1 MIRFF
6 AGHATAANLLMLI
19 LLVMGAMSLT
29 SLRRATFPDFSQS
42 KVEIRVVYPGATA
55 EDVEDAICRRI
66 ESAVESVEQ
75 VREIVSEARE
85 NVGIVTLRMIED
97 GDMTLFV
104 TDIKAEVEAIAD
116 FPDKVEKPIVKELL
130 RTDPVVSVAVA
141 GDVSATDLK
150 AYCEELKEELLR
162 LPNVSL
168 VSVRGFAQRQIR
180 IEVPATVLMQYGVSA
195 DDLARVVGAQ
205 SLDMPAG
212 TLQSDVREVMLR
224 FTDERRTLEEF
235 EDLIVVSGD
244 SGGEIRLGDVA
255 TITDVFEPDHI
266 KALYN
271 GNRAGILRI
280 EKTKSQ
286 DVLEVYD
293 SVAGFVERTAAT
305 APRGVT
311 VALTQDLS
319 SVVRD
324 RLGMLVRNGWQG
336 LILVFLTMWL
346 FFGLRY
352 SFWVAMGLPVAFL
365 GAFFFMPLLGLNID
379 MLTMVALLMALG
391 LMMDDAIVLAE
402 SIATQVAKSETALGG
417 VVVGVHKVGIGVLS
431 SFLTTCSVFI
441 PLAFL
446 EGGIG
451 KVLLVMPIT
460 LLLVLAVSLIEAF
473 LILPGHLTHSIEK
486 TKGKPRGRLRLRIDA
501 AIDWTRERV
510 VGRIVDTAVRWRY
523 LTLGLV
529 FAVFLGSIGIVRAGF
544 IGFKAFPDLE
554 GDVLTCRL
562 LLPQGTPLTRTEQ
575 VVERITTALEQVN
588 ADLTPMQP
596 GQQALV
602 RSVTVAYNENAD
614 AREEGPHLATITA
627 DLLSTE
633 VRKAALD
640 DVIAR
645 WRGHVGKVP
654 DVLALSFTEPAVGP
668 AGRPIEIRIRGDDLD
683 ALKEES
689 LRVQGWLTQFRGVED
704 IMDDLRPG
712 KPEFQIRMR
721 PGARMLGFEAS
732 AVARQLRTAF
742 FGMTAA
748 EIQVGPENYEIDVRL
763 ARRDR
768 SSPADIDYF
777 HLALPSG
784 QQVPLGTVATVEES
798 RGHARIARVDR
809 RRTVTVIGDVDSRY
823 ANTAEVMGMFSEQMI
838 PGMRERGFEVSLE
851 GEMSEGAQT
860 QKSMMMALLIGMIGV
875 FVLLSFQFRSYLE
888 PITVMLAIPFA
899 LIGVIWGH
907 WAMGLAL
914 TMPSIMGFASLAGV
928 VVNDSILLVAFLKR
942 RRRAGQPIDEAAR
955 SASRD
960 RFRAILITSMTTVAG
975 LLPLLAETSLQAQ
988 ILIPLAA
995 SIVFGLMAS
1004 TVLVLFVVPSV
1015 YVILGDLKLLAD

>member
-6 AGHATAANLLMLI
+6 AGHPTAANLLMLT

-42 KVEIRVVYPGATA
+42 KVEIRVIYPGATA

-85 NVGIVTLRMIED
+85 NVGIVTLRMIEG

-104 TDIKAEVEAIAD
+104 TDIQAEVEAIAD
-116 FPDKVEKPIVKELL
+116 FPDKAEKPIVKELL
-130 RTDPVVSVAVA
+130 RTEAVVSVAVA

-150 AYCEELKEELLR
+150 AYCEELKEKLLR
-162 LPNVSL
+162 QPSVSL

-255 TITDVFEPDHI
+255 TITDVFEPDHV

-271 GNRAGILRI
+271 GDRAGILRI

-311 VALTQDLS
+311 VALTQDVS

-417 VVVGVHKVGIGVLS
+417 VVVGVHKVGIGVFS

-486 TKGKPRGRLRLRIDA
+486 TRGKPRGRVRLRIDA
-501 AIDWTRERV
+501 AVDWVRERV
-510 VGRIVDTAVRWRY
+510 VGRIVDTAVHWRY

-529 FAVFLGSIGIVRAGF
+529 FAVFLGSIGIVRAGY

-554 GDVLTCRL
+554 GDVLTCRI
-562 LLPQGTPLTRTEQ
+562 LLPQGTPLVRTEQ
-575 VVERITTALEQVN
+575 VVGRITRALEQVN
-588 ADLTPMQP
+588 QDLTPIQP
-596 GQQALV
+596 GRQALV

-614 AREEGPHLATITA
+614 AREEGPHRR
-627 DLLSTE
+627 S
-633 VRKAALD
+633 RC
-640 DVIAR
+640 R
-645 WRGHVGKVP
+645 
-654 DVLALSFTEPAVGP
+654 
-668 AGRPIEIRIRGDDLD
+668 RP
-683 ALKEES
+683 
-689 LRVQGWLTQFRGVED
+689 
-704 IMDDLRPG
+704 
-712 KPEFQIRMR
+712 
-721 PGARMLGFEAS
+721 
-732 AVARQLRTAF
+732 
-742 FGMTAA
+742 
-748 EIQVGPENYEIDVRL
+748 
-763 ARRDR
+763 
-768 SSPADIDYF
+768 
-777 HLALPSG
+777 
-784 QQVPLGTVATVEES
+784 
-798 RGHARIARVDR
+798 
-809 RRTVTVIGDVDSRY
+809 
-823 ANTAEVMGMFSEQMI
+823 
-838 PGMRERGFEVSLE
+838 
-851 GEMSEGAQT
+851 
-860 QKSMMMALLIGMIGV
+860 
-875 FVLLSFQFRSYLE
+875 
-888 PITVMLAIPFA
+888 
-899 LIGVIWGH
+899 
-907 WAMGLAL
+907 
-914 TMPSIMGFASLAGV
+914 
-928 VVNDSILLVAFLKR
+928 
-942 RRRAGQPIDEAAR
+942 
-955 SASRD
+955 
-960 RFRAILITSMTTVAG
+960 
-975 LLPLLAETSLQAQ
+975 
-988 ILIPLAA
+988 
-995 SIVFGLMAS
+995 
-1004 TVLVLFVVPSV
+1004 
-1015 YVILGDLKLLAD
+1015 